1 MGNFSSKNFGF
12 TPFMSE
18 MRAILKPELPY
29 LYSKLLE
36 VCALFGYS
44 HISGYIKLSLGFTS
58 FMDDRAIEKGGQ
70 GLLEVGINQ
79 NTFFTHSL
87 IEQSNDDQRSAKR
100 ALICAANP
108 HNITPI
114 YPQLMEFIGVIEAAL
129 KPDPGTNCTLYAFLM
144 DYIKDVFLGQIRVD
158 NGDAYSAS
166 VSLDSWKAIRLG
178 Y

>member
-1 MGNFSSKNFGF
+1 MVKKGQKSV
-12 TPFMSE
+12 TVVCERP
-18 MRAILKPELPY
+18 LKQ
-29 LYSKLLE
+29 
-36 VCALFGYS
+36 
-44 HISGYIKLSLGFTS
+44 ITLSN
-58 FMDDRAIEKGGQ
+58 I
-70 GLLEVGINQ
+70 
-79 NTFFTHSL
+79 FFTHPL

-158 NGDAYSAS
+158 NGDALNSAS
-166 VSLDSWKAIRLG
+166 VSLDSWKAITDSDILRDLG
-178 Y
+178 VQRPLLQSSVDIKKSIGK